1 MAQWFSLGASLH
13 GGNMEVQVIASL
25 IGVAGITLSALLGGF
40 GYFFK
45 VRAESLKVTRQ
56 TLFYLLEFRAH
67 TLASAFDSSE
77 LYSQYLKRC
86 ENYFEQKKIEGI
98 EFPNENK
105 QLILAF
111 FSEIIEQ
118 ITPQLSSDF
127 IDGYE
132 NTIVN
137 LAKEKP
143 ILAYKLRGKEVSS
156 NMVNVQKRY
165 LEQVQ
170 NTELFRLDNGIG
182 EFLKKQASQVH
193 NNGLSEILKV
203 IEEDLLLVSKAC
215 GFIHYLKVRSIV
227 KKRIKPSMNIDDI
240 NIEEVFDSMF
250 IAFSKHVSND
260 AEHVEENR

>member
-1 MAQWFSLGASLH
+1 
-13 GGNMEVQVIASL
+13 MEVQVIASL
-25 IGVAGITLSALLGGF
+25 IGVGGITLSALLGGF

-77 LYSQYLKRC
+77 LYDQYIKRC
-86 ENYFEQKKIEGI
+86 EKYFEQKKIEGI
-98 EFPNENK
+98 EFPAENK
-105 QLILAF
+105 QLMLAF
-111 FSEIIEQ
+111 FSTLIEQ

-127 IDGYE
+127 IEGYE

-143 ILAYKLRGKEVSS
+143 ILAYKVRGKEVSS
-156 NMVNVQKRY
+156 KMVNVQKIY

-182 EFLKKQASQVH
+182 EFLKKQVSEVH
-193 NNGLSEILKV
+193 NKGLSEILKV

-227 KKRIKPSMNIDDI
+227 KKRIKPSMSMDEI
-240 NIEEVFDSMF
+240 NIEEMFDGMF
-250 IAFSKHVSND
+250 IAFSKHVSKD
-260 AEHVEENR
+260 VEHAEENG

>member
-1 MAQWFSLGASLH
+1 
-13 GGNMEVQVIASL
+13 MEVQVIASL
-25 IGVAGITLSALLGGF
+25 IGVGGITLSALLGGF

-111 FSEIIEQ
+111 FSEVIEQ

-127 IDGYE
+127 INGYE

-170 NTELFRLDNGIG
+170 NTELFRIDNGIGIGIGIG
-182 EFLKKQASQVH
+182 EFLKKQAYQVH
-193 NNGLSEILKV
+193 NNGLGEILKV

-240 NIEEVFDSMF
+240 NIEEVFDGMF

-260 AEHVEENR
+260 AEHAEENC